1 MRKLLFIGL
10 LLLNL
15 TATAQICNTY
25 TSEKVYYD
33 ITAID
38 KPANFQPY
46 DLHGHEVEIII
57 CTTNDKMNGIYRI
70 TIKNGYQDQ
79 FILSNCKS
87 ISDGWLKYDC
97 IDNRGTYM
105 LCKLK
110 QDKIYNKLYIM
121 LLYKN
126 VTYCYEVNID
136 TI

>member
-1 MRKLLFIGL
+1 MKKLFFIGL

-46 DLHGHEVEIII
+46 NLHGREVEITI

-70 TIKNGYQDQ
+70 NGSVNYG
-79 FILSNCKS
+79 FGVK
-87 ISDGWLKYDC
+87 
-97 IDNRGTYM
+97 
-105 LCKLK
+105 
-110 QDKIYNKLYIM
+110 KLYSRF
-121 LLYKN
+121 N
-126 VTYCYEVNID
+126 FGFNGG
-136 TI
+136 